1 MGGMCCIQQSQ
12 NQIVGP
18 PKNTKEKQLLSQVP
32 EEGFVEKKIPS
43 DRSESVT
50 ENNNRNA
57 MLPKTGM
64 GRTFSNTNGEAPKNL
79 QDMNKPMASFVRSDS
94 IKSFQDKRKENRTGG
109 VNTADLVKQ

>member
-1 MGGMCCIQQSQ
+1 
-12 NQIVGP
+12 
-18 PKNTKEKQLLSQVP
+18 
-32 EEGFVEKKIPS
+32 
-43 DRSESVT
+43 
-50 ENNNRNA
+50 

-79 QDMNKPMASFVRSDS
+79 QDMNKPMSGFVRSDS